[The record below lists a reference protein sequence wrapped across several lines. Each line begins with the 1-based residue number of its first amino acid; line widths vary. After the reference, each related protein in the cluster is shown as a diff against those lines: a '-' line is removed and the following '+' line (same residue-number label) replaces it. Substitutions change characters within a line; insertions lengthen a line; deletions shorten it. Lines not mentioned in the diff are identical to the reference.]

1 MERMKTS
8 RPRSKAAVALR
19 VLALLLLAACAA
31 VFARQVLLCRSALES
46 IPMLLEYPE
55 LGETPPLT
63 LEVFQRRVGEK
74 AENSAAWQ
82 GELEVELPGGTQQMT
97 ARVALSNWGQV
108 AGLAF
113 IEVDFYQ
120 PQAVLLRQYQAV
132 VPEGIAAAGQTLS
145 VEGVDYTVCG
155 VYQPEGETAPLYLSA
170 HPDQPNST
178 LAPNRMLLAQNDRL
192 RLSVLYDLQAKANYT
207 PKTEG
212 VDLGLWRQLLRQEVY
227 AVILC
232 CTVLLCAC
240 VLLRGYLDAVRLYG
254 RWGSMLRGRKRA
266 LGWCLARLILPV
278 AVLNLAFC
286 GVDLP
291 AEFFKTDEQNPL
303 LAAQALAENSDYLAE
318 AVQAARQLAVLGVA
332 AVALFACGL
341 LLWQL
346 AGRRKT
352 PGSNEAE
359 KPAVKPDS
367 KHPDKDV
374 RWRYHAPTKAVGD
387 LRKNG

>member
-1 MERMKTS
+1 MS
-8 RPRSKAAVALR
+8 RPCSKGAVALR

-31 VFARQVLLCRSALES
+31 VFVRQVLLCRSALDS

-74 AENSAAWQ
+74 TENSAAWQ

-97 ARVALSNWGQV
+97 TRVALSNWGQV

-113 IEVDFYQ
+113 IEGDFYQ
-120 PQAVLLRQYQAV
+120 PQAVLLRQYRAV

-145 VEGVDYTVCG
+145 VEGVDYAVCG
-155 VYQPEGETAPLYLSA
+155 VYQPEGETAPLYLST
-170 HPDQPNST
+170 HPDQSNST

-207 PKTEG
+207 PKVTTG

-254 RWGSMLRGRKRA
+254 RWGSMLSGCKWA

-291 AEFFKTDEQNPL
+291 AEFLKTGEANPL
-303 LAAQALAENSDYLAE
+303 LAAQALAESSDYLAE
-318 AVQAARQLAVLGVA
+318 AVQAARQLAVLGAA
-332 AVALFACGL
+332 AVVLFACGL

-346 AGRRKT
+346 AGCRKT
-352 PGSNEAE
+352 PGSNEVE
-359 KPAVKPDS
+359 NPAVNLDS

-374 RWRYHAPTKAVGD
+374 RWRYHAPAKAVGN
-387 LRKNG
+387 LRKDG

>member
-82 GELEVELPGGTQQMT
+82 GELEVELPAGTQKMT

-113 IEVDFYQ
+113 VEGDFYQ

-170 HPDQPNST
+170 HPDQPNSM

-207 PKTEG
+207 PKAEG
-212 VDLGLWRQLLRQEVY
+212 GGSGPVEAAAAPGGVRGDPVLHGTALRLCAAAGLSGCGAAVWPMGQHAPRPQAGARLVSGPADFTSGGVEPGLLRSGS
-227 AVILC
+227 AGG
-232 CTVLLCAC
+232 VL
-240 VLLRGYLDAVRLYG
+240 
-254 RWGSMLRGRKRA
+254 
-266 LGWCLARLILPV
+266 
-278 AVLNLAFC
+278 
-286 GVDLP
+286 
-291 AEFFKTDEQNPL
+291 
-303 LAAQALAENSDYLAE
+303 SD
-318 AVQAARQLAVLGVA
+318 R
-332 AVALFACGL
+332 
-341 LLWQL
+341 
-346 AGRRKT
+346 
-352 PGSNEAE
+352 
-359 KPAVKPDS
+359 
-367 KHPDKDV
+367 
-374 RWRYHAPTKAVGD
+374 
-387 LRKNG
+387 

>member
-1 MERMKTS
+1 MERTKTS

-82 GELEVELPGGTQQMT
+82 GELEVELPSGTQQMT

-113 IEVDFYQ
+113 VEGDFYQ

-145 VEGVDYTVCG
+145 IEGVDYTVCG

-170 HPDQPNST
+170 HPGQPNST
-178 LAPNRMLLAQNDRL
+178 LTPNRMLLAQNDRL
-192 RLSVLYDLQAKANYT
+192 RLSVLYDLQTKANYT

-254 RWGSMLRGRKRA
+254 RWGSMLHGRKRA
-266 LGWCLARLILPV
+266 LSCCLVRLILPV
-278 AVLNLAFC
+278 AVLNLVFC
-286 GVDLP
+286 GVNLP
-291 AEFFKTDEQNPL
+291 AELFAKTGGENLL
-303 LAAQALAENSDYLAE
+303 LAAQSLAANSDYLVETLQVAK
-318 AVQAARQLAVLGVA
+318 QLAVLGAA
-332 AVALFACGL
+332 AVLLFACGL

-346 AGRRKT
+346 AGCKKAPSCTKANGQGKRPEQKSQS
-352 PGSNEAE
+352 G
-359 KPAVKPDS
+359 
-367 KHPDKDV
+367 DV
-374 RWRYHAPTKAVGD
+374 RWRYHAPARSAGKR
-387 LRKNG
+387 L

>member
-8 RPRSKAAVALR
+8 RPSSKAAVALR
-19 VLALLLLAACAA
+19 VLAFLLLAAFAA

-82 GELEVELPGGTQQMT
+82 GALEVELPGGTQQMT

-108 AGLAF
+108 AGLAL
-113 IEVDFYQ
+113 IEGDFYQ
-120 PQAVLLRQYQAV
+120 PQAVLLRQCQAV
-132 VPEGIAAAGQTLS
+132 VPEGVAAEGQTIS
-145 VEGVDYTVCG
+145 IEGVDYTVCG

-170 HPDQPNST
+170 HPGQPNST
-178 LAPNRMLLAQNDRL
+178 LTPNRMLLAQNDRL
-192 RLSVLYDLQAKANYT
+192 RLSVLYDLQGKANYT
-207 PKTEG
+207 PKAEG

-227 AVILC
+227 AVVFC
-232 CTVLLCAC
+232 CAVLLCGC

-266 LGWCLARLILPV
+266 LSCCLVRLILPV
-278 AVLNLAFC
+278 AVLNLVFC
-286 GVDLP
+286 GVNLP
-291 AEFFKTDEQNPL
+291 AELFAKTGGENLL
-303 LAAQALAENSDYLAE
+303 LAAQSLAANSDYLVETLQVAK
-318 AVQAARQLAVLGVA
+318 QLAVLGAA
-332 AVALFACGL
+332 AVLLFACGL

-346 AGRRKT
+346 AGCKKAPSCTKANGQGKRPEQKSQS
-352 PGSNEAE
+352 G
-359 KPAVKPDS
+359 
-367 KHPDKDV
+367 DV
-374 RWRYHAPTKAVGD
+374 RWRYHAPARSAGKR
-387 LRKNG
+387 L

>member
-108 AGLAF
+108 AGLTF
-113 IEVDFYQ
+113 VEGDFYQ

-145 VEGVDYTVCG
+145 IEGVDYTVCG

-170 HPDQPNST
+170 HPNQTNST

-240 VLLRGYLDAVRLYG
+240 VLLLGYLDAVQLYG
-254 RWGSMLRGRKRA
+254 RWGSMLSGRKRA

-291 AEFFKTDEQNPL
+291 AEFLKTGEANPL

-318 AVQAARQLAVLGVA
+318 AVQAARQLAVLGAA
-332 AVALFACGL
+332 AVVLFACGR

-346 AGRRKT
+346 AGCRKT

-374 RWRYHAPTKAVGD
+374 RWRYHAPAKAVGN

>member
-8 RPRSKAAVALR
+8 RQRSKAAVALR

-31 VFARQVLLCRSALES
+31 VFARQVLLCRSALEA

-82 GELEVELPGGTQQMT
+82 GELEVELSGGTQQMT

-113 IEVDFYQ
+113 VEGDFYQ

-132 VPEGIAAAGQTLS
+132 VPEGIAAAGQRLS
-145 VEGVDYTVCG
+145 IEGVDYTVCG

-170 HPDQPNST
+170 HPDQMNST
-178 LAPNRMLLAQNDRL
+178 LTPNRMLLAQNDRL
-192 RLSVLYDLQAKANYT
+192 RLSVLYDLQTKANYT

-240 VLLRGYLDAVRLYG
+240 VLLRGYLNAVRLYG
-254 RWGSMLRGRKRA
+254 RWGSMLHGRKQA

-291 AEFFKTDEQNPL
+291 AEFFQTDEQNPL

-318 AVQAARQLAVLGVA
+318 TVQAARQLAVLGAA
-332 AVALFACGL
+332 AVVLFACGL

-346 AGRRKT
+346 AGCKKAPSCT
-352 PGSNEAE
+352 KANGQGKQPKQKSQSG
-359 KPAVKPDS
+359 
-367 KHPDKDV
+367 DV
-374 RWRYHAPTKAVGD
+374 RWRYHAPARSAGKR
-387 LRKNG
+387 L